1 MKLNHRTDTHN
12 AAAASPL
19 LTPFQNLK
27 RTYVDHMKT
36 SRPSKRASKG
46 NAIQMPVGKR
56 PSSSLKALVD
66 ADRPA
71 VKVPCRMTEHGQHDK
86 EAHKHGQ
93 HCECKRE
100 GY

>member
-1 MKLNHRTDTHN
+1 
-12 AAAASPL
+12 
-19 LTPFQNLK
+19 
-27 RTYVDHMKT
+27 
-36 SRPSKRASKG
+36 
-46 NAIQMPVGKR
+46 MPVGKR